1 MADIQ
6 SNPAQSDA
14 YLSAMIQDVRSV
26 SSETASLATG
36 RRGFFKLAGAAGL
49 LLGFTIGHQASA
61 AETADSGD
69 QVMNAFI
76 RITPDKEASV
86 VLAGSGLIGIAFAP
100 GGTAIL
106 TTSNAVY
113 HCDLGVEGF
122 EFA

>member
-6 SNPAQSDA
+6 SNLAQSDA

-76 RITPDKEASV
+76 RITPDNT
-86 VLAGSGLIGIAFAP
+86 ITI
-100 GGTAIL
+100 
-106 TTSNAVY
+106 
-113 HCDLGVEGF
+113 
-122 EFA
+122 